1 VTDRLTKNELTWLL
15 AQEARTAAQKLRRG
29 VGMSSGDE
37 LPAPTMTIMEEGSG
51 GVESTLNRLDEAV
64 SMLASLHGHPVPR
77 GRRGKIDLAA
87 LVWEVAPEARV
98 QIEMGE
104 GTTVFGDEAELRRML
119 HVLIGAAG
127 DPRTAGATP
136 SVIIRRDGD
145 EIRVGVNLGPDTAAA
160 FTAERSW
167 LSRMATRYGGRLA
180 LDGSMQTLVLA
191 ADIDQQRREL
201 ENLKKELAAAQAQG
215 EAYARELA
223 AVFSR
228 GDTLTG
234 VVPPPSPSSSGLPAP
249 GALPHLP
256 RPSHLPS
263 SSTDGLPVLVAA
275 VRALSADL
283 RGILSAIGRDIAPLR
298 DRGSDVGEIAGSV
311 GRHVTGASEVVA
323 DLARLG
329 SCPIGELPRPADLA
343 DLVREA
349 VQSERSRATR
359 HDITFALDLP
369 DSAEDTVEVGALGVL
384 FQVLLDHAI
393 EASPGGSTVTVEL
406 KETPT
411 AFHFTVD
418 DAGPPLPPSARGSVL
433 SRDFDAMAHGRPQ
446 GLALIAASTIASHLR
461 LVLDLEEGPRG
472 GTRVRLLVPRLST

>member
-1 VTDRLTKNELTWLL
+1 MTDRLTKNELTWLL

-29 VGMSSGDE
+29 VGMDSGDE
-37 LPAPTMTIMEEGSG
+37 LPAPTIMEEGSG
-51 GVESTLNRLDEAV
+51 GVEGTLNRLDEAV

-104 GTTVFGDEAELRRML
+104 GTTVFGDESELRRML

-127 DPRTAGATP
+127 DPRTAGSTP
-136 SVIIRRDGD
+136 SVTIRREGD
-145 EIRVGVNLGPDTAAA
+145 EIFVGVNLGPDTPAA
-160 FTAERSW
+160 FTQERGW

-191 ADIDQQRREL
+191 ADVDTARREL
-201 ENLKKELAAAQAQG
+201 EGLKKELAAAQAQG

-228 GDTLTG
+228 GDSLPG
-234 VVPPPSPSSSGLPAP
+234 LAAPPPSPS
-249 GALPHLP
+249 

-263 SSTDGLPVLVAA
+263 SSADGLAVLVAA

-283 RGILSAIGRDIAPLR
+283 RGVLSAVGRDIAPLR
-298 DRGSDVGEIAGSV
+298 DRPGDVGEIAASV
-311 GRHVTGASEVVA
+311 GRHVTGAAEVIG

-329 SCPIGELPRPADLA
+329 TCPVGELPRPADVTELLRQA
-343 DLVREA
+343 A
-349 VQSERSRATR
+349 QSERARATR
-359 HDITFALDLP
+359 HDVDIVLELP
-369 DSAEDTVEVGALGVL
+369 DSAEDTLEVGAIGVL

-393 EASPGGSTVTVEL
+393 EASPPGSKIHVEL
-406 KETPT
+406 RETPA
-411 AFHFTVD
+411 AFHVTFD
-418 DAGPPLPPSARGSVL
+418 DSGPPLPPLARGSVL
-433 SRDFDAMAHGRPQ
+433 SRDFDAMAHGRSP
-446 GLALIAASTIASHLR
+446 GLSLIAASTIASHLR
-461 LVLDLEEGPRG
+461 LTLDLEEGPRG
-472 GTRVRLLVPRLST
+472 GTRVRLVMPRLGGG